1 MPERRFNL
9 KLLTEIDIPARLFKT
24 GETIFHEGEEGNE
37 LFIIRSGGVR
47 ISVDGRT
54 LDELRE
60 NDLFGEMALVDN
72 SPRAAT
78 ATALTDVELIP
89 IGEKQFLFLVD
100 ETPYFALTVMRIM
113 ADRLRKQNRSGG

>member
-9 KLLTEIDIPARLFKT
+9 KLLTEIDIPARLFKA

-47 ISVDGRT
+47 ISVEGRT

>member
-9 KLLTEIDIPARLFKT
+9 KLLTEIDIPARLFKA
-24 GETIFHEGEEGNE
+24 GETIFHKGEEGNE

-72 SPRAAT
+72 SPRAAMPISLT
-78 ATALTDVELIP
+78 ASQI
-89 IGEKQFLFLVD
+89 F
-100 ETPYFALTVMRIM
+100 
-113 ADRLRKQNRSGG
+113 RS

>member
-9 KLLTEIDIPARLFKT
+9 KLLTEIDIPARLFKA

>member
-9 KLLTEIDIPARLFKT
+9 KLLTEIDMPARSFKA
-24 GETIFHEGEEGNE
+24 GETIFREGEEANE
-37 LFIIRSGGVR
+37 LFIVKSGSVM
-47 ISVDGRT
+47 ISVDGRV

-60 NDLFGEMALVDN
+60 NDLFGEMALIDN

-89 IGEKQFLFLVD
+89 IDEKQFLFSVD

-113 ADRLRKQNRSGG
+113 AERLRKQNKSGA

>member
-9 KLLTEIDIPARLFKT
+9 KLLAVDIPARLFKA

>member
-9 KLLTEIDIPARLFKT
+9 KLLTEIDIPARLFKA

-54 LDELRE
+54 PDELRE

>member
-1 MPERRFNL
+1 MPTCRHAA
-9 KLLTEIDIPARLFKT
+9 KVA
-24 GETIFHEGEEGNE
+24 ETTRMTH
-37 LFIIRSGGVR
+37 
-47 ISVDGRT
+47 
-54 LDELRE
+54 LRH
-60 NDLFGEMALVDN
+60 N

-100 ETPYFALTVMRIM
+100 ETPYFALTVMPIM

>member
-9 KLLTEIDIPARLFKT
+9 KLLTEIDIPARLFKA

-47 ISVDGRT
+47 ISVEGRT
-54 LDELRE
+54 LNELRE

>member
-9 KLLTEIDIPARLFKT
+9 KLLTEIDIPARLFKA

-60 NDLFGEMALVDN
+60 NDLFGEMALVEN